1 MTITAFKRRLL
12 TYLTP
17 LLDRLAS
24 DHCLNLTDHLLL
36 LLYLCVMI
44 GSGRP
49 MIGKWPIGL
58 WGLSKGFIA
67 TTSGLIGMIDRFGAG

>member
-1 MTITAFKRRLL
+1 M
-12 TYLTP
+12 TYLTA

-24 DHCLNLTDHLLL
+24 DHCLNFTDHLLL

-44 GSGRP
+44 GDVRP
-49 MIGKWPIGL
+49 MIGRGPIDL

-67 TTSGLIGMIDRFGAG
+67 TTSGLIGVIDRFGVA